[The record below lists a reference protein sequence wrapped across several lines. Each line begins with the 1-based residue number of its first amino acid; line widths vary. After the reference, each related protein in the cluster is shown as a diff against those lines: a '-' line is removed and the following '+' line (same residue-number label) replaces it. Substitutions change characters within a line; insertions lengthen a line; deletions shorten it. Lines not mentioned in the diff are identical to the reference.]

1 MHDYDFIIIGA
12 GSSGGVIANRL
23 SENGRH
29 KVLLL
34 EAGKSDHWLTRIPI
48 GAAKLI
54 DHRSANWNFSAD
66 ADEELFGRRLAV
78 PRGRLLGGSSSI
90 NGLVFVRG
98 QAFDYDH
105 WAALGNR
112 GWSYADVLPM
122 FRRMECTAHGGEQWR
137 GRNGPLRVSEVD
149 DRSPLYDAL
158 FAAGAEL
165 GVLTNPDYNGET
177 QEGIGRAQAT
187 IHRGRRMSVAHCY
200 LKPARAHQNLHIIVQ
215 ATVLSLLFKDRQ
227 CTGVRYRSGDSVIE
241 VQANREVICS
251 AGAINSPT
259 LLELSGLGSPTILQQ
274 HGIEVRHALVGVGE
288 NLQDHFAPRM
298 GWGLN
303 GKRVSYNDRARGIG
317 LLWQA
322 ARYALRGDGFLSLPV
337 APLLG
342 FIKTRAELAT
352 PDVQIHFL
360 PYSYTAD
367 RQLHVRP
374 GMTTIVNQLRPQ
386 SRGSVHLRSTDSR
399 DAPQIQFN
407 FLRDPLDQ
415 RTTVDAIR
423 FTRQFFAAS
432 ALSELRGVEFKP
444 GPSVNT
450 DEDILDW
457 VRRTAE
463 TAFHPVGTCAM
474 GKDPLAV
481 VDERLRVHGING
493 LRIADASI
501 MPTIVS
507 GNTNA
512 ACMMIGE
519 KAAELIL
526 ADTK

>member
-66 ADEELFGRRLAV
+66 PDEDLFGRSLAV
-78 PRGRLLGGSSSI
+78 PRGRLLGGSSAI

-98 QAFDYDH
+98 QALDYDQ
-105 WAALGNR
+105 WAAQGNL
-112 GWSYADVLPM
+112 GWSFADVLPI
-122 FRRMECTAHGGEQWR
+122 FRQMERYAHGSEQWR

-149 DRSPLYDAL
+149 DQSPLYDAL
-158 FAAGAEL
+158 FAAGVEL
-165 GVLTNPDYNGET
+165 GIPTNPDYNGAT
-177 QEGIGRAQAT
+177 QEGLGRAQAT
-187 IHRGRRMSVAHCY
+187 IHRGRRMSVATCY
-200 LKPARAHQNLHIIVQ
+200 LKPARRRPNLHVVVD
-215 ATVLSLLFKDRQ
+215 ATVCSLLFTGRQ
-227 CTGVRYRSGDSVIE
+227 CTGVRYRRGDSIIE
-241 VQANREVICS
+241 VQANREIICS
-251 AGAINSPT
+251 AGAINSPQ
-259 LLELSGLGSPTILQQ
+259 LLELSGLGQPTILQQ
-274 HGIEVRHALVGVGE
+274 HGIEVRQALPGVGE

-303 GKRVSYNDRARGIG
+303 GKRVSYNDRARGMG
-317 LLWQA
+317 LIWQTMH
-322 ARYALRGDGFLSLPV
+322 YALRGDGFLSLPV
-337 APLLG
+337 APILA
-342 FIKTRAELAT
+342 FIKTRAELPT

-360 PYSYTAD
+360 PYSYTAN

-374 GMTTIVNQLRPQ
+374 GMTTIVNQLRPK
-386 SRGSVHLRSTDSR
+386 SRGSVHLRSADLQH
-399 DAPQIQFN
+399 APRIQFK
-407 FLRDPLDQ
+407 FLSDSFDQ
-415 RTTVDAIR
+415 RTTIDAIR
-423 FTRQFFAAS
+423 FTRRFLAAS
-432 ALSELRGVEFKP
+432 ALSGLRGVEFKP
-444 GPSVNT
+444 GPAVTT

-463 TAFHPVGTCAM
+463 TAFHPVGTCRM
-474 GKDPLAV
+474 GTDSLAV
-481 VDERLRVHGING
+481 VDERLKVRGIGG

-512 ACMMIGE
+512 ACIMIGE
-519 KAAELIL
+519 KAAALIL
-526 ADTK
+526 EDVK

>member
-1 MHDYDFIIIGA
+1 
-12 GSSGGVIANRL
+12 
-23 SENGRH
+23 
-29 KVLLL
+29 
-34 EAGKSDHWLTRIPI
+34 
-48 GAAKLI
+48 
-54 DHRSANWNFSAD
+54 
-66 ADEELFGRRLAV
+66 
-78 PRGRLLGGSSSI
+78 
-90 NGLVFVRG
+90 
-98 QAFDYDH
+98 
-105 WAALGNR
+105 
-112 GWSYADVLPM
+112 
-122 FRRMECTAHGGEQWR
+122 
-137 GRNGPLRVSEVD
+137 
-149 DRSPLYDAL
+149 
-158 FAAGAEL
+158 
-165 GVLTNPDYNGET
+165 
-177 QEGIGRAQAT
+177 
-187 IHRGRRMSVAHCY
+187 
-200 LKPARAHQNLHIIVQ
+200 
-215 ATVLSLLFKDRQ
+215 
-227 CTGVRYRSGDSVIE
+227 
-241 VQANREVICS
+241 
-251 AGAINSPT
+251 
-259 LLELSGLGSPTILQQ
+259 
-274 HGIEVRHALVGVGE
+274 
-288 NLQDHFAPRM
+288 M